1 LDCFAGSGTTAVA
14 AINTGRKY
22 IVVEKEEKYIDII
35 KRRVEAAK
43 QTLFTQD

>member
-1 LDCFAGSGTTAVA
+1 VLLSPAFANAFP
-14 AINTGRKY
+14 GRKY
-22 IVVEKEEKYIDII
+22 IVVEKYVEII

>member
-1 LDCFAGSGTTAVA
+1 VLLSPAFANAFP
-14 AINTGRKY
+14 GRKY

-35 KRRVEAAK
+35 KSRVEAAK